1 MSRKPLG
8 QEVLEEDVLNAA
20 KKIFCEYGFDN
31 TNLNDIARELNTTRT
46 PIYYYFENKQ
56 NLYEAVVKKHLT
68 GKLETYTELFASDM
82 PFFDKVRKDLDLSSH
97 LRLAE
102 KELFTGINSKPQLA
116 AARDFQTD
124 IMHRI
129 HKMKTQYIQKAI
141 DDKILRPDTDV
152 ESFMVYFYV
161 ISLGIEA
168 VDKQDGWYDMT
179 EARISRLIDTVLDAI
194 MLRYKAL

>member
-8 QEVLEEDVLNAA
+8 QEVSEEAILEVA
-20 KKIFCEYGFDN
+20 KKYFCKYGFDN
-31 TNLNDIARELNTTRT
+31 TNLNDIAADMNITRT
-46 PIYYYFENKQ
+46 PIYYYFESKQ
-56 NLYEAVVKKHLT
+56 KLYEAVAKKHLT
-68 GKLETYTELFASDM
+68 GKLEKYTELFASDM
-82 PFFDKVRKDLDLSSH
+82 PFFDKVRVDLELSSH

-102 KELFTGINSKPQLA
+102 KELFTGVDSKPTLVKVKE
-116 AARDFQTD
+116 FQTD

-129 HKMKTQYIQKAI
+129 HKMKTRYIQKAI

-168 VDKQDGWYDMT
+168 VDKQDGWYEMT
-179 EARISRLIDTVLDAI
+179 ESRITRLIDTVLDAI